1 MRMADIFVSSI
12 VFIHGLGGHPVDT
25 WTAVKPKLQH
35 KRDQSRSSSRSRQGK
50 ESRKHAPKTSEG
62 IIEEKSLHKRIW
74 GKVHRKKVQQDDNA
88 GRLDTIGLSTSN
100 KNKVV
105 GSSQSS
111 ASLSGASLTSGVDD
125 AQEDSTS
132 SQDHPIMA
140 DHPPDEIELSLDSS
154 DKSLDKVFWPRD
166 ILSYDERFQQ
176 ARILT
181 CGYDSHPIRFL
192 QGQDRNGIKAHADAI
207 MEDLIRMREADVRMT
222 ISVII
227 GLANILYFRANDISY
242 LSCTVLVASS

>member
-1 MRMADIFVSSI
+1 
-12 VFIHGLGGHPVDT
+12 
-25 WTAVKPKLQH
+25 
-35 KRDQSRSSSRSRQGK
+35 
-50 ESRKHAPKTSEG
+50 
-62 IIEEKSLHKRIW
+62 
-74 GKVHRKKVQQDDNA
+74 
-88 GRLDTIGLSTSN
+88 
-100 KNKVV
+100 VV
-105 GSSQSS
+105 GTSQSS
-111 ASLSGASLTSGVDD
+111 TSLSGASLTSGIDE

-132 SQDHPIMA
+132 NQDQHPIMA
-140 DHPPDEIELSLDSS
+140 DHPSDELDLSLDSP
-154 DKSLDKVFWPRD
+154 DKSLDKIFWPRD

-207 MEDLIRMREADVRMT
+207 MEDLIRMREADVGMT